1 MQYTILCKCV
11 IITVQNPV
19 PIAVKNTVH
28 QRRKYGAKCV
38 TMTVQNAVPIAVR
51 NTVH

>member
-1 MQYTILCKCV
+1 M
-11 IITVQNPV
+11 VQNPV
-19 PIAVKNTVH
+19 PIAVQNTVN

-38 TMTVQNAVPIAVR
+38 TITVQSTVPIAVR